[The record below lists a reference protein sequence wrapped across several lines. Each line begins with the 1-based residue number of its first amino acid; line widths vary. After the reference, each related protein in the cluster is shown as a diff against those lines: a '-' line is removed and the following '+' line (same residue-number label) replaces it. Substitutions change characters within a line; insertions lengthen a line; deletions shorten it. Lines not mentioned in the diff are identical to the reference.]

1 MLSQQCRRTSSSRRG
16 RSWKPSLRTDANIAR
31 RSRSLSASISAL
43 LRASRRSDYAY
54 GVIDQRE
61 KAVAE
66 GQTDQGADLVRGRL
80 SGHLS
85 VQLGQFLSIRA
96 DKNGESLS
104 RKDLRDAVLNLIIVR
119 PQALL
124 AGS

>member
-1 MLSQQCRRTSSSRRG
+1 M
-16 RSWKPSLRTDANIAR
+16 
-31 RSRSLSASISAL
+31 SASISAL